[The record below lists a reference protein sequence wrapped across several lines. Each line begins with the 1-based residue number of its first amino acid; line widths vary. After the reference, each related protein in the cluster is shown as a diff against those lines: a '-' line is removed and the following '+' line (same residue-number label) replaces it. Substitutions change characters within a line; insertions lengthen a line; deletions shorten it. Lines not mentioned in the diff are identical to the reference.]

1 MDKELGNRIK
11 KLRKQSNLNQAQLAR
26 ILNVSPALISAY
38 ELGDRK
44 PSLEL
49 LVSLAATFK
58 VSTDYLLGLPSPPT
72 FCSLEGLSPMEAQA
86 ILVIVQSLRNDNRND
101 TKTVG

>member
-11 KLRKQSNLNQAQLAR
+11 QLRQQADLTQSQLAR
-26 ILNVSPALISAY
+26 VLNVSPALISAY

-44 PSLEL
+44 PSLEI

-58 VSTDYLLGLPSPPT
+58 VSTDFCWESGIPRPAAWKGYPRKRYRLWRSFSTDCAENPYKPDYL
-72 FCSLEGLSPMEAQA
+72 
-86 ILVIVQSLRNDNRND
+86 
-101 TKTVG
+101 

>member
-11 KLRKQSNLNQAQLAR
+11 QLRQQADLTQSQLAR
-26 ILNVSPALISAY
+26 VLNVSPALISAY

-44 PSLEL
+44 PSLEI

-58 VSTDYLLGLPSPPT
+58 VSTDFLLGVRNPRPAAWKGYPRKRYKAVEIILH
-72 FCSLEGLSPMEAQA
+72 GLRRKS
-86 ILVIVQSLRNDNRND
+86 I
-101 TKTVG
+101 

>member
-11 KLRKQSNLNQAQLAR
+11 QLRQQADLTQSQLAR
-26 ILNVSPALISAY
+26 VLNVSPALISAY

-44 PSLEL
+44 PSLEI

-58 VSTDYLLGLPSPPT
+58 VSTDFLLGVRNPPP
-72 FCSLEGLSPMEAQA
+72 CSMDGLSPEEIQA
-86 ILVIVQSLRNDNRND
+86 VEIILHGLRR
-101 TKTVG
+101 KSI

>member
-11 KLRKQSNLNQAQLAR
+11 QLRQQANLTQSQLAK

-44 PSLEL
+44 PSLEI

-58 VSTDYLLGLPSPPT
+58 VSTDYLLGLKSPQP
-72 FCSLEGLSPMEAQA
+72 LVLDGLSPEHALA
-86 ILVIVQSLRNDNRND
+86 IQTLINALRI
-101 TKTVG
+101 KE